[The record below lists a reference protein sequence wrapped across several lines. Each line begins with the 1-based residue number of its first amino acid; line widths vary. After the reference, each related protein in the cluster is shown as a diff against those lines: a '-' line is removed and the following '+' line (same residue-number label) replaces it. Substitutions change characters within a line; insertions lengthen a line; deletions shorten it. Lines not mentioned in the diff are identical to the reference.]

1 LMAGWSLPEAP
12 TSFPDR
18 PEIIERTAIRIT
30 SEHKWPEKIVLDT
43 SQPTFSPPIE
53 VAPIQQPVESLP
65 DEMAYQATVDAVTK
79 PNPDPRPIDA
89 RRRSAR
95 SRRKRKDGSIDSC
108 GWGPY
113 SPRTSNISKRVMS
126 VACLSGRTDQQC
138 QMLGRAS
145 VSRAAT
151 VG

>member
-1 LMAGWSLPEAP
+1 VLTALLLMAGWSLPEAP

-65 DEMAYQATVDAVTK
+65 DEMAG
-79 PNPDPRPIDA
+79 IS
-89 RRRSAR
+89 RRRIESQTGPVGLPLHRLICRDLRECEDAKIFL
-95 SRRKRKDGSIDSC
+95 SRRIESE
-108 GWGPY
+108 
-113 SPRTSNISKRVMS
+113 T
-126 VACLSGRTDQQC
+126 A
-138 QMLGRAS
+138 
-145 VSRAAT
+145 VSL
-151 VG
+151 